1 MAAGLNN
8 PTGGPVFQSGSRII
22 PRPVLLLLESEP
34 AIPEKPG
41 PDANLKPGQPDA
53 IPTPN
58 RPEIPSTPPTDFPEI
73 PKPQP
78 PQSPFPAHPEA
89 DSRSGGHDQSR
100 QRHRATHYRHRDLN
114 SI

>member
-8 PTGGPVFQSGSRII
+8 LPADCFRAGRGSFLD
-22 PRPVLLLLESEP
+22 PYYFWSEP
-34 AIPEKPG
+34 VIPEKPG

-78 PQSPFPAHPEA
+78 PQSPFPAHPEQTPGQA
-89 DSRSGGHDQSR
+89 PTKPPASSGNTLSTSRS
-100 QRHRATHYRHRDLN
+100 
-114 SI
+114 